1 MSYRCLC
8 IITLP
13 QLSMDAGLPHP
24 LSKSTAKLFSQQV
37 HSSCVRACV
46 RVYEWEREKTSCG
59 SRGGGRYTVRDVVWG
74 SHSEPVSFPAA
85 SIHHSDK
92 EREDTIQS
100 RHLWQFTK

>member
-37 HSSCVRACV
+37 HSSCVRV
-46 RVYEWEREKTSCG
+46 SEREKTSCG
-59 SRGGGRYTVRDVVWG
+59 SRGGGRYTVRDVV
-74 SHSEPVSFPAA
+74 
-85 SIHHSDK
+85 
-92 EREDTIQS
+92 
-100 RHLWQFTK
+100 

>member
-37 HSSCVRACV
+37 HSSCVRV
-46 RVYEWEREKTSCG
+46 SERE
-59 SRGGGRYTVRDVVWG
+59 
-74 SHSEPVSFPAA
+74 
-85 SIHHSDK
+85 
-92 EREDTIQS
+92 RENK
-100 RHLWQFTK
+100 LWQ